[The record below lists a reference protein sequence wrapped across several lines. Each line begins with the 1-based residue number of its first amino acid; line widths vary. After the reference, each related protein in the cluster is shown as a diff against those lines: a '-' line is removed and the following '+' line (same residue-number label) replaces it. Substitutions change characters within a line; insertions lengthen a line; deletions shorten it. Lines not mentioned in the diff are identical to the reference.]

1 MYAIKSKK
9 CFLYSSCGIKCLT
22 SAQNKS
28 VSAFVSGLDAGQIYQ
43 TWPLMGQNYFPND
56 SLVSDLFSL
65 KLFETPSLVQFLHR
79 NVAYIMMAL
88 FSLILFIIFNNN
100 NLACL
105 RKSAIYVFL
114 FLFLQF
120 FLGILTIIFGAQIF
134 LASLHQLGS
143 IILLTSTL
151 ILVFNSSRN

>member
-1 MYAIKSKK
+1 
-9 CFLYSSCGIKCLT
+9 
-22 SAQNKS
+22 
-28 VSAFVSGLDAGQIYQ
+28 
-43 TWPLMGQNYFPND
+43 
-56 SLVSDLFSL
+56 
-65 KLFETPSLVQFLHR
+65 
-79 NVAYIMMAL
+79 MMAL